1 MPQQEKKLPDTA
13 DMNLATFI
21 KVIKGIDTAGHHYIG
36 EQLRINFNL
45 TTQQMADYTEE
56 YLNSQY
62 AVYDATRRNF
72 LRLLKRAR

>member
-1 MPQQEKKLPDTA
+1 MSQQDKKLPDTA

-36 EQLRINFNL
+36 EQLRIYFDI
-45 TTQQMADYTEE
+45 TSQQMAEFTEE
-56 YLNSQY
+56 YLNSIY